1 MRMFCYYAAHAVKNQ
16 IKKLFRTWVA
26 VFILICVVFGAAVGI
41 GAAIL
46 SDSFDDTVVSDG
58 ELPADEDVPD
68 EPPSPETVAT
78 AVELAA
84 AVLTLSGLIWN
95 VLSANRSGGQ
105 IFQMADV
112 NLLFPSPR
120 KPQSVL
126 LFRLLN
132 QLGMLLL
139 VSLYMLFQLPNLV
152 GNVGISAAGALL
164 LILDWFFLL
173 AYTKL
178 INVGLYTVCST
189 HEQWKGRI
197 RPVTY
202 TAVGALLAGFLLF
215 WRSGNHTW
223 LDAAITFFNA
233 PATRFIPIYGW
244 IKGLSVTAVTG
255 QWLTAGLYAL
265 LLAGGLV
272 LLVWGIWHIR
282 ADFYED
288 AMERS
293 AELDEARR
301 AAAAS
306 RTGTARTRKKARS
319 DRLRRGT
326 FRHGSGANV
335 YFYKAMYNRF
345 RFAHGRVFTPTSEFY
360 LFVSAGVCAL
370 LYFGAET
377 LSLTPVAL
385 VLAGCCFFRAL
396 RNPIAADT
404 EQPSFRL
411 VPESAHAKVFFALMG
426 GSLNCAMDLLPAF
439 LVATVWMRGDPFAAV
454 AWLLFAVTLDFYS
467 SNVGLFLDLSIPTNL
482 AKTVKQ
488 LIQIAFV
495 YFGLAP
501 TAVLVV
507 IGFVLHAVPLF
518 VGLAAALALGIGFAF
533 FGISPLFL
541 QNGQK

>member
-1 MRMFCYYAAHAVKNQ
+1 MRMFCYYAVHAVKNQ

-26 VFILICVVFGAAVGI
+26 VFILVCVVFGAAVGL

-46 SDSFDDTVVSDG
+46 ADSFEDEVVSDG
-58 ELPADEDVPD
+58 ELPADED
-68 EPPSPETVAT
+68 EPLSPETVVDW
-78 AVELAA
+78 VELAA
-84 AVLTLSGLIWN
+84 AGLTLVMFIWN
-95 VLSANRSGGQ
+95 ALSANRSGGQ

-132 QLGMLLL
+132 QLGTVLL
-139 VSLYMLFQLPNLV
+139 VSLYMLFQLPNLI
-152 GNVGISAAGALL
+152 GNAGISPAGALL

-173 AYTKL
+173 TYAKL
-178 INVGLYTVCST
+178 INVWLYTVCST
-189 HEQWKGRI
+189 HEQWKSRI

-202 TAVGALLAGFLLF
+202 AVAGALLAGFLLF
-215 WRSGNHTW
+215 WRSGSYTW
-223 LDAAITFFNA
+223 LDAAIAFFNA
-233 PATRFIPIYGW
+233 PMARFIPVYGW
-244 IKGLSVTAVTG
+244 IKGLAATAVTG
-255 QWLTAGLYAL
+255 HWLTAGLYAL
-265 LLAGGLV
+265 LLTGGAA

-306 RTGTARTRKKARS
+306 RTGAVATRKKARS
-319 DRLRRGT
+319 DRLRRGE
-326 FRHGSGANV
+326 FCHGSGANV

-345 RFAHGRVFTPTSEFY
+345 RFAHGRVFTVTSEFY

-370 LYFGAET
+370 LYFGAGT
-377 LSLTPVAL
+377 RSLTPVAL
-385 VLAGCCFFRAL
+385 ALAGCCFFRAL

-411 VPESAHAKVFFALMG
+411 VPESAHAKVLFALLG
-426 GSLNCAMDLLPAF
+426 GSLGCVLDLLPAF
-439 LVATVWMRGDPFAAV
+439 LVATVWMHGDPFAAV
-454 AWLLFAVTLDFYS
+454 AWLLFAVTMDFYS
-467 SNVGLFLDLSIPTNL
+467 SNVGLFLDLSIPTNI

-488 LIQIAFV
+488 LIQVAFV
-495 YFGLAP
+495 YFGLVP
-501 TAVLVV
+501 TAILVV

-518 VGLAAALALGIGFAF
+518 VGLAAALALGIGFVF